1 MKIKL
6 FLLLMV
12 IFCISAPLF
21 GFDRLY
27 DTAGLLS
34 DDEAAS
40 LKELLDTISLNYDF
54 DMVIVSVKQ
63 TGSTEPKD
71 FADGFFEKNGYGLG
85 KNRDGSLL
93 LLVTDR
99 KVFWFATSG
108 RGKKILTSMA
118 SKRLEKEVFNSLE
131 KNDFYDALVVYSKTW
146 EEFLVLDSKGRRYSV
161 LHMYNWVFVIL
172 AWLVSF
178 GIGFLVVR
186 VWKKSMSTAIPKKQ
200 DATYITPGS
209 LSFAVQQDRFL
220 YSTVTK
226 IERTLDSEDDE
237 DDDADAD
244 PPEKRTV
251 AGNSEDEE
259 ED

>member
-6 FLLLMV
+6 FLLLFI

-34 DDEAAS
+34 DADAAS
-40 LKELLDTISLNYDF
+40 LKELLDTISLTYDF

-71 FADGFFEKNGYGLG
+71 FADAFFDKNGYGLG
-85 KNRDGSLL
+85 KNRDGCLL
-93 LLVTDR
+93 LIITER

-108 RGKKILTSMA
+108 RGKKILTPMA
-118 SKRLEKEVFNSLE
+118 SRKLEKDAFNTLE
-131 KNDFYDALVVYSKTW
+131 KGDFYDTFLAYAKTW
-146 EEFLVLDSKGRRYSV
+146 EEFLVLDAKGRTYNV
-161 LHMYNWVFVIL
+161 LHKYNAVFVIL

-178 GIGFLVVR
+178 GIGFLNVM
-186 VWKKSMSTAIPKKQ
+186 VWKKGMSTAIPKKQ
-200 DATYITPGS
+200 VATYITPGS
-209 LSFAVQQDRFL
+209 LSIAVQQDKFL

-226 IERTLDSEDDE
+226 IERTSDLDDDDE
-237 DDDADAD
+237 AMA
-244 PPEKRTV
+244 
-251 AGNSEDEE
+251 AGNSEDQE

>member
-6 FLLLMV
+6 FLWLLI

-34 DDEAAS
+34 DAEVDS
-40 LKELLDTISLNYDF
+40 LKELLNTISLTYDF

-108 RGKKILTSMA
+108 RGKKILTRMA

-131 KNDFYDALVVYSKTW
+131 KSDFYDALVVYTKTW
-146 EEFLVLDSKGRRYSV
+146 EELLVLNAKGRT
-161 LHMYNWVFVIL
+161 YNILYNYNAVFVIL

-178 GIGFLVVR
+178 GIGFLVVMI
-186 VWKKSMSTAIPKKQ
+186 WKKSMSTTIPKKQ

-209 LSFAVQQDRFL
+209 LSFAVQQDKFL

-226 IERTLDSEDDE
+226 IERTLDSDDD
-237 DDDADAD
+237 DDDANASLPKKAAAD
-244 PPEKRTV
+244 
-251 AGNSEDEE
+251 NSEDEE

>member
-6 FLLLMV
+6 FLLLMI

-40 LKELLDTISLNYDF
+40 LKELLDTISLTYDF

-71 FADGFFEKNGYGLG
+71 FADAFFDKNGYGLG
-85 KNRDGSLL
+85 KNRDGCLFL
-93 LLVTDR
+93 IITER

-118 SKRLEKEVFNSLE
+118 SKRLEKDAFNTLE
-131 KNDFYDALVVYSKTW
+131 QGDFYNTFLNYTKTW
-146 EEFLVLDSKGRRYSV
+146 EELLVLDSKGRTYNV
-161 LHMYNWVFVIL
+161 LHNYNAVFVII
-172 AWLVSF
+172 AWVVSI
-178 GIGFLVVR
+178 GISFLIVML
-186 VWKKSMSTAIPKKQ
+186 WKKSMSTAIPKKQ
-200 DATYITPGS
+200 DATYVTPGS
-209 LSFAVQQDRFL
+209 LSFAVQQDKFL

-226 IERTLDSEDDE
+226 IERTLDSDDDDE
-237 DDDADAD
+237 TTA
-244 PPEKRTV
+244 
-251 AGNSEDEE
+251 AGNSENEE

>member
-6 FLLLMV
+6 FLLLFI

-40 LKELLDTISLNYDF
+40 LKELLDTISLTYDF

-71 FADGFFEKNGYGLG
+71 FADAFFDKNGYGLG
-85 KNRDGSLL
+85 KNRDGCLL
-93 LLVTDR
+93 LIITDR

-108 RGKKILTSMA
+108 RGKKILTHMA
-118 SKRLEKEVFNSLE
+118 SKRLEKDAFNSLE
-131 KNDFYDALVVYSKTW
+131 KGDFYSTFLSYTKTW
-146 EEFLVLDSKGRRYSV
+146 EELLVLDSKGKRYNV
-161 LHMYNWVFVIL
+161 LHKYNAVFVIV
-172 AWLVSF
+172 AWLVSI
-178 GIGFLVVR
+178 GIGFLIVM

-200 DATYITPGS
+200 YATYITPGS
-209 LSFAVQQDRFL
+209 LSLAVQQDQFL
-220 YSTVTK
+220 YSTLTK
-226 IERTLDSEDDE
+226 TERASDL
-237 DDDADAD
+237 DDDDDTA
-244 PPEKRTV
+244 
-251 AGNSEDEE
+251 AGNSEDKE